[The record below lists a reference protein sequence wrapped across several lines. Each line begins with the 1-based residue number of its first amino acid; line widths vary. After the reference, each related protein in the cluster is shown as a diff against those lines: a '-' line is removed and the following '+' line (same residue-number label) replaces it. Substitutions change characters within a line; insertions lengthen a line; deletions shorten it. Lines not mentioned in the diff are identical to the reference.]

1 MSKLEPDWWL
11 ELENTYISRIAER
24 KELYRIHG
32 KLIYDLLPGE
42 EVEVAC
48 RELMELV
55 VMWLE
60 KRYPKWFSLV
70 EDPDVVRGKIL
81 VNKILGT
88 STELDRG
95 IAPLMVL
102 LENVCP

>member
-1 MSKLEPDWWL
+1 V
-11 ELENTYISRIAER
+11 R
-24 KELYRIHG
+24 KEIYRRHG
-32 KLIYDLLPGE
+32 KLVLDVLPGE
-42 EVEVAC
+42 EVETAC
-48 RELMELV
+48 RELMEFV

-70 EDPDVVRGKIL
+70 EDPGVDGGKIL

-102 LENVCP
+102 LENVSLSRRSEQGSVVLIS